1 MRKILI
7 IIGIAIGIIFLSI
20 MTGMAV
26 TFVLALSQGIHF
38 GTPEYGGVL
47 VPTMFV
53 SVTLGCCIA
62 GGVSVAAS
70 EMKNF

>member
-38 GTPEYGGVL
+38 GTPEYGSILG
-47 VPTMFV
+47 PTMFI

-62 GGVSVAAS
+62 ATSSISLG
-70 EMKNF
+70 EMRNF

>member
-1 MRKILI
+1 MRKMLI

-38 GTPEYGGVL
+38 GTPEYGGIL
-47 VPTMFV
+47 VPTMFI
-53 SVTLGCCIA
+53 SVTLGCCISA
-62 GGVSVAAS
+62 VTSMAAS
-70 EMKNF
+70 EMRNF